1 LKIEISEDFKDSRA
15 VIKVI
20 GVGGAGGNAVNR
32 MSDAGLRGVELIAA
46 NSDAQDLRR
55 SKANVRIQIGET
67 ITKGLG
73 VGGDP
78 AKGRS
83 AAQESEAQ
91 IKEVLAGS
99 DMVFVTAGMGGG
111 TGTGAGPVVAGIAK
125 AAGALTIGV
134 VTRPFRFEGLLRA
147 NLAEAGIQEL
157 RQSVDT
163 LLVIPND
170 NLFDVVETNTPSDEA
185 FKRADDVL
193 RKAVQCISDVI
204 TTPGTINMD
213 LNDLRA
219 IMKDQGDALIGL
231 GEAEG
236 ANRAVRAAKDAVM
249 SPLLENVNIAGAKGL
264 IVNVTGRKSTLTLNE
279 LDEVMGHISPQV
291 SPEAKVKLGK
301 AFDESLGDFIRV
313 TVIAT
318 GFPAQPGGRR
328 LFRNGARPGLLAAR
342 YQPAPSGVLPD
353 SRMAQ
358 PASPEDWMKP
368 AFLRL
373 KSRKLKLQGGS

>member
-1 LKIEISEDFKDSRA
+1 MKIEISEDFKDTRA

-32 MSDAGLRGVELIAA
+32 MVDAGLRGVEIIAA

-55 SKANVRIQIGET
+55 SKAEVRIQIGET

-78 AKGRS
+78 AKGRA
-83 AAQESEAQ
+83 AAQESEVQ
-91 IKEVLAGS
+91 FREVLAGS

-111 TGTGAGPVVAGIAK
+111 TGTGGAPVVAKLAK

-134 VTRPFRFEGLLRA
+134 VTRPFRFEGMLRA
-147 NLAEAGIQEL
+147 NLAENGIQEL
-157 RQSVDT
+157 RQSVDS

-170 NLFDVVETNTPSDEA
+170 RLFDVVDSSTPSDEA
-185 FKRADDVL
+185 FRHADDVL
-193 RKAVQCISDVI
+193 RKAVQSLSDVI

-219 IMKDQGDALIGL
+219 IMKDAGEALIGM

-236 ANRAVRAAKDAVM
+236 ANRAVRAAKEAVT
-249 SPLLENVNIAGAKGL
+249 SPLLENVNITGAKGL
-264 IVNVTGRKSTLTLNE
+264 IVNITGRKSTLTLSE
-279 LDEVMGHISPQV
+279 LDEAMGHISPLV
-291 SPEAKVKLGK
+291 SPEAKVKMGK
-301 AFDESLGDFIRV
+301 GFDESLGDSIRI

-318 GFPAQPGGRR
+318 GFPPQRAGRHLAR
-328 LFRNGARPGLLAAR
+328 AGLRPGTLAAR
-342 YQPAPSGVLPD
+342 YQGLAPGVLPD
-353 SRMAQ
+353 SRQ
-358 PASPEDWMKP
+358 ASSGPEDWSKP

-373 KSRKLKLQGGS
+373 KARKLKLQGGS